1 MGAGVE
7 AVLIPFVTGF
17 AIGGSLIVAI
27 GAQNAFVLR
36 QGIKR
41 EHVFAVSLFCALS
54 DATLI
59 ALGVAGLGFLIEKV
73 PGLITAVTI
82 FGIVFLLA
90 YGVMAARRALAP
102 GALAV
107 GQGAPLTLKA
117 ALSACAAFTFLNP
130 HVWLDTVIL
139 VGSLAAGYAGQERW
153 AYGFGA
159 ASASFLWFFGLGY
172 GARVLSPLFAKP
184 MAWRILDA
192 MIACIMGMIALKL
205 GLWMMRG

>member
-1 MGAGVE
+1 M
-7 AVLIPFVTGF
+7 LLPFVTGF

-59 ALGVAGLGFLIEKV
+59 ALGVAGLGFLSEKV

-90 YGVMAARRALAP
+90 YGVMAARRAMTP
-102 GALAV
+102 GAMAV

-130 HVWLDTVIL
+130 HVYLDTVIL

-153 AYGFGA
+153 AYGMGA
-159 ASASFLWFFGLGY
+159 ASASFVWFFGLGY
-172 GARVLSPLFAKP
+172 GARVLTPLFAKP

-192 MIACIMGMIALKL
+192 IIACIMGMIALKL
-205 GLWMMRG
+205 GLWMIRG